1 MKDYFVYPPAPRGA
15 GVWGCHTTSAG
26 YANVRPGGAYPPHQH
41 PLDHH
46 FTWSQ
51 GRILQSYQIVFITGG
66 KGLFESTGSPGVQ
79 EVEAGMVLL
88 LFPGVW
94 HRYAPNADTGWVE
107 HWIECRGPAF
117 DRALKAG
124 FIQPTRPVLHLG
136 LAPQLLLAFD
146 HCHQIAR
153 QPLPGNQGVLATLG
167 LHILSIIEQLVHASD
182 LDHSRMDEVIMR
194 AHAVITSRCHEPL
207 RMDALARELHV
218 GYSQFRRAFRKQT
231 GQTPKQYH
239 LAARLQQAQKL
250 LANTSK
256 SVKEISEL
264 LGFDSPFHL
273 SKQFKRQIGQAPQQW
288 RERQHHPR
296 KNRQ

>member
-66 KGLFESTGSPGVQ
+66 KGLFESSGCPGVQ
-79 EVEAGMVLL
+79 QVEAGMVLL

-94 HRYAPNADTGWVE
+94 HRYAPDTDTGWVE
-107 HWIECRGPAF
+107 HWIECRGSAF

-124 FIQPTRPVLHLG
+124 FIQPTRPVLKLG

-146 HCHQIAR
+146 HCHHIAR
-153 QPLPGNQGVLATLG
+153 QSLPGSQGVLATLG
-167 LHILSIIEQLVHASD
+167 LHILSIIEQLAHATQ
-182 LDHSRMDEVIMR
+182 LEQSRMDEVIMQ
-194 AHAVITSRCHEPL
+194 AHAIITSKCHEPL

-256 SVKEISEL
+256 SVKEVSEL

-273 SKQFKRQIGQAPQQW
+273 SKQFKRQIGQSPQQW
-288 RERQHHPR
+288 RDRQHHPKKTR
-296 KNRQ
+296 